1 MSSNP
6 ESAGREQVA
15 RTKRGTFLPGGS
27 GNPAGRPVGAR
38 NRATV
43 AAQALLDGEGE
54 RLARTAVDLALAGD
68 TQALRLCIERI
79 VPVARERS
87 VDIEMPKLSTVADLP
102 PAVAKLLHH
111 VAAGDLTPS
120 EGEKLAGLLSVWRQS
135 VELVDMERRIA
146 AIESEARK

>member
-1 MSSNP
+1 MSGDAAKTVNQ
-6 ESAGREQVA
+6 ERKVRGRPF
-15 RTKRGTFLPGGS
+15 RRGES

-38 NRATV
+38 NKITM
-43 AAQALLDGEGE
+43 AAQELLDGEGE
-54 RLARTAVDLALAGD
+54 RLTRTAIDLALAGD
-68 TQALRLCIERI
+68 TQALRLCIERLL
-79 VPVARERS
+79 PVARERS
-87 VDIEMPKLSTVADLP
+87 VDVEMPVLTTVADLP

-146 AIESEARK
+146 AIESEARR